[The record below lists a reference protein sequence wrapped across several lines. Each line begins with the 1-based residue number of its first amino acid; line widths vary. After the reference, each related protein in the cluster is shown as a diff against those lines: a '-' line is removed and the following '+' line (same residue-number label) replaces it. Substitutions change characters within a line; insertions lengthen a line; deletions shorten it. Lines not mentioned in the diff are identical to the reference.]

1 MPRLTALYLLAFL
14 LTACSEGLLRED
26 SSPAYADGYR
36 DGCDDGSSTASNL
49 TGQRVRDDVGQ
60 RAPVLDQ
67 AVGRPGIVVAG
78 RERHHHREAAQG
90 SVDHRR
96 VLYTD
101 SPPEGEPP
109 SLSSSAP
116 SAPPAPAR

>member
-49 TGQRVRDDVGQ
+49 TGQRVRDEARYNSEPDYAQGW
-60 RAPVLDQ
+60 RN
-67 AVGRPGIVVAG
+67 G
-78 RERHHHREAAQG
+78 HRECN
-90 SVDHRR
+90 
-96 VLYTD
+96 
-101 SPPEGEPP
+101 GENLEFNPNNP
-109 SLSSSAP
+109 SEP
-116 SAPPAPAR
+116 IDFDGPT